1 MRMINGI
8 ETCTEH
14 GDFDWKITFLSSGDV
29 WSGKWSDYRKNI
41 VSYTEEKD
49 KYIVIVKCP
58 KCDNTF
64 DIELNKEKGK

>member
-8 ETCTEH
+8 ETCKEH
-14 GDFDWKITFLSSGDV
+14 GDFDWKITFLENGDV

-41 VSYTEEKD
+41 VSYTEDED
-49 KYIVIVKCP
+49 KYIIKVKCP
-58 KCDNTF
+58 KCENTF